1 MSTRHRPASSPIRRL
16 APFACLLLAA
26 CPVAHAADLAPEAP
40 LTAEPPAV
48 ESPLSAT
55 VSVSSQY
62 ISRGIR
68 QTWGK
73 PAAMAGID
81 YTHPSG
87 WSAGTSVINVN
98 DRFIEHGS
106 VEWDLYGGYNGTAGP
121 IGWSAIVYWYKY
133 PGARISATD
142 TAFDYGE
149 LSAGL
154 SWKSLYA
161 RYNYTFSRDFFGI
174 QNARGTGYL
183 DVGADQPLT
192 KSLTVNLHAGDG
204 RVAGSGNDIWDWRD
218 VKAGLTHKLEDGWTV
233 ALNYTRA
240 LGATGV
246 YDRYTSGV
254 PRPDGRLAVSNVA
267 RRAIV
272 LSLTRKF

>member
-1 MSTRHRPASSPIRRL
+1 MSTRHRPALAPTRRL
-16 APFACLLLAA
+16 APFACLLAA
-26 CPVAHAADLAPEAP
+26 CTFAHAGEATPDAPI
-40 LTAEPPAV
+40 TAETPTA

-68 QTWGK
+68 QTWGR
-73 PAAMAGID
+73 PAAMAAVD
-81 YTHPSG
+81 YAHPSG
-87 WSAGTSVINVN
+87 WSAGTSVINVD
-98 DRFIEHGS
+98 DRFIEKGS
-106 VEWDLYGGYNGTAGP
+106 VEWDLYGGYSGNAGP
-121 IGWSAIVYWYKY
+121 IGWSAMVYWYKY

-142 TAFDYGE
+142 TSFDYGE
-149 LSAGL
+149 LSGGI

-192 KSLTVNLHAGDG
+192 KSLTLNLHAGDG
-204 RVAGSGNDIWDWRD
+204 RVAGSGNGIWDWRD

-233 ALNYTRA
+233 AVNYTRA

-246 YDRYTSGV
+246 YDRYTTGV
-254 PRPDGRLAVSNVA
+254 PRSDGHLAVSNVA